1 MEERSIYKDIESR
14 TGGNIYIGVVGPV
27 RTGKSTFIKRFM
39 DTLVLPNIGDDALRE
54 RTNDE
59 LPQSSAGRTIMTTE
73 PKFVPENAVP
83 VTLED
88 NAHLSVRMIDCV
100 GYIVDSAVGYIE
112 DDEER
117 MVHTPWS
124 EEEIPFRR
132 AAEMGTSKVIND
144 HSTIGVMV
152 TTDGSI
158 GDIDREDYVRAEER
172 VADELNATGKPYVIL
187 LNTTAPESASS
198 SALAAELS
206 RKYAAPAIP
215 VDCAIMD
222 EHTIKGI
229 LATLL
234 FEFPIREIHVDVP
247 DWLRGLENDNW
258 LRASVFGT
266 IRERAKSID
275 KIREVQDALGDLED
289 SENIRTAELSSM
301 DLGTGRAD
309 ISLSLSDGLFY
320 RILSEKSGIDIA
332 SERELMRC
340 ICELA
345 DSKGRFDRISKAYSD
360 VLDNGYGIVMPTM
373 EELTLEEP
381 EIVRQNGKYG
391 IRLKASA
398 PSIHMMRIYT
408 TAEVTPIV
416 GSEQQSEELV
426 TYLLREFEESPSK
439 IWESNIFGKSVSDLV
454 NEGLHN
460 KLYRMPDKA
469 RMKIGE
475 TVEKIINDGCNGLIC
490 IIL

>member
-1 MEERSIYKDIESR
+1 MEERSIYKDIENR

-39 DTLVLPNIGDDALRE
+39 DTLVLPRIKDDHLRE
-54 RTNDE
+54 RALDE
-59 LPQSSAGRTIMTTE
+59 LPQSAAGRTIMTTE

-83 VTLED
+83 ITLED
-88 NAHLSVRMIDCV
+88 NARLSVRMIDCV
-100 GYIVDSAVGYIE
+100 GYIVDSAMGYIE
-112 DDEER
+112 DDGER

-124 EEEIPFRR
+124 DREMPFRQ
-132 AAEMGTSKVIND
+132 AAELGTKKVITD

-158 GDIDREDYVRAEER
+158 GDIGREDYVSAEER
-172 VADELNATGKPYVIL
+172 VAAELTAAGKPFIIL

-198 SALAAELS
+198 SALAANLS
-206 RKYAAPAIP
+206 QKYGAPTVP
-215 VDCAIMD
+215 VDCAMMD
-222 EHTIKGI
+222 ENTVKAI

-234 FEFPIREIHVDVP
+234 FEFPIREIHVELP
-247 DWLRGLENDNW
+247 EWLRGLGRDNW
-258 LRASVFGT
+258 LRADIFGS
-266 IRERAKSID
+266 IRDTAKGIA
-275 KIREVQDALGDLED
+275 KIREVQDAVQSLSDN
-289 SENIRTAELSSM
+289 ENIDGAELHSM

-309 ISLSLSDGLFY
+309 ITVRLRPELFY
-320 RILSEKSGIDIA
+320 RILTEKSGIDIHN
-332 SERELMRC
+332 ERELMEC

-345 DSKGRFDRISKAYSD
+345 QSKSNYDRIGKAYED
-360 VLDNGYGIVMPTM
+360 VLESGYGIVMPTM
-373 EELTLEEP
+373 EELSLEEP
-381 EIVRQNGKYG
+381 EIVRQSGKYG

-398 PSIHMMRIYT
+398 PSVHMMRVRT

-426 TYLLREFEESPSK
+426 TYLLKEFEESPAK
-439 IWESNIFGKSVSDLV
+439 IWDSNIFGKSVSDLV
-454 NEGLHN
+454 GEGLNN
-460 KLYRMPDKA
+460 KLCRMPEKA
-469 RMKIGE
+469 RLKIGE

>member
-39 DTLVLPNIGDDALRE
+39 DTLVLPRITDDNLRE
-54 RTNDE
+54 RATDE
-59 LPQSSAGRTIMTTE
+59 LPQSAAGRTIMTTE

-88 NAHLSVRMIDCV
+88 NARLSVRMIDCV
-100 GYIVDSAVGYIE
+100 GYIVESAMGYIE
-112 DDEER
+112 EDGER
-117 MVHTPWS
+117 MVRTPWS
-124 EEEIPFRR
+124 EEEMPFRQ
-132 AAEMGTSKVIND
+132 AAELGTKKVITD

-172 VADELNATGKPYVIL
+172 VAAELNEAGKPYIIL
-187 LNTTAPESASS
+187 LNTVSPESASS
-198 SALAAELS
+198 AALASSLS
-206 RKYAAPAIP
+206 NKYGAPTVA
-215 VDCAIMD
+215 VDCAVMD
-222 EHTIKGI
+222 ETTVKGI

-234 FEFPIREIHVDVP
+234 FEFPIREIHVDLP
-247 DWLRGLENDNW
+247 GWLYSLDRDNW
-258 LRASVFGT
+258 LRSAIFTEVRDRA
-266 IRERAKSID
+266 RELTR
-275 KIREVQDALGDLED
+275 IREVQDAAQLLSGNEYID
-289 SENIRTAELSSM
+289 TAEVSAM
-301 DLGTGRAD
+301 DLGVGRAD
-309 ISLSLSDGLFY
+309 LSLRLSPELFY
-320 RILSEKSGIDIA
+320 RILTEKSGIPIS
-332 SERELMRC
+332 SERELMAC

-345 DSKGRFDRISKAYSD
+345 QKKSDYDRIGKAYED
-360 VLDNGYGIVMPTM
+360 VLEKGYGIVMPTM
-373 EELTLEEP
+373 EELSLEEP
-381 EIVRQNGKYG
+381 QIVRQSGKYG

-398 PSIHMMRIYT
+398 PSIHMMRVRT

-426 TYLLREFEESPSK
+426 TYLLKEFEESPAK
-439 IWESNIFGKSVSDLV
+439 IWDSNIFGKSVSDLV

-460 KLYRMPDKA
+460 KLYRMPEKA
-469 RMKIGE
+469 RLRIGE

>member
-1 MEERSIYKDIESR
+1 MEERSIYKDIENR

-39 DTLVLPNIGDDALRE
+39 DTLVLPRIKDENLRE
-54 RTNDE
+54 RALDE
-59 LPQSSAGRTIMTTE
+59 LPQSAAGRTIMTTE

-83 VTLED
+83 ITLED
-88 NAHLSVRMIDCV
+88 NARLSVRMIDCV
-100 GYIVDSAVGYIE
+100 GYIVESAMGYIE
-112 DDEER
+112 DDGER

-124 EEEIPFRR
+124 DREMPFRQ
-132 AAEMGTSKVIND
+132 AAELGTKKVITD

-158 GDIDREDYVRAEER
+158 GDIDREDYVSAEER
-172 VADELNATGKPYVIL
+172 VAAELTAADKPFIIL

-198 SALAAELS
+198 SALAANLS
-206 RKYAAPAIP
+206 QKYGAPTIP
-215 VDCAIMD
+215 VDCAMMD
-222 EHTIKGI
+222 ETAVKAI

-234 FEFPIREIHVDVP
+234 FEFPIREIHVDMP
-247 DWLRGLENDNW
+247 EWLRGLSRDNW
-258 LRASVFGT
+258 LRADVFGS
-266 IRERAKSID
+266 IRETAKGIT
-275 KIREVQDALGDLED
+275 KIREVQDAVQGLSDN
-289 SENIRTAELSSM
+289 ENIDSAELRSM

-309 ISLSLSDGLFY
+309 IAVRLQPELFY
-320 RILSEKSGIDIA
+320 RILTEKSGIDIRN
-332 SERELMRC
+332 ERELMEC

-345 DSKGRFDRISKAYSD
+345 NAKSNYDRIGKAYED
-360 VLDNGYGIVMPTM
+360 VLESGYGIVMPTM
-373 EELTLEEP
+373 EELSLEEP
-381 EIVRQNGKYG
+381 EIVRQSGKYG

-398 PSIHMMRIYT
+398 PSVHMMRVRT

-426 TYLLREFEESPSK
+426 TYLLKEFEESPAK
-439 IWESNIFGKSVSDLV
+439 IWDSNIFGKSVSDLV
-454 NEGLHN
+454 GEGLNN
-460 KLYRMPDKA
+460 KLCRMPEKA
-469 RMKIGE
+469 RLKIGE

>member
-1 MEERSIYKDIESR
+1 MEERSIYKDIENR

-39 DTLVLPNIGDDALRE
+39 DTLVLPRIKDENLRE
-54 RTNDE
+54 RALDE
-59 LPQSSAGRTIMTTE
+59 LPQSAAGRTIMTTE

-83 VTLED
+83 ITLED
-88 NAHLSVRMIDCV
+88 NARLSVRMIDCV
-100 GYIVDSAVGYIE
+100 GYIVESAMGYIE
-112 DDEER
+112 DDGER

-124 EEEIPFRR
+124 DQEMPFRQ
-132 AAEMGTSKVIND
+132 AAELGTKKVITD

-158 GDIDREDYVRAEER
+158 GDIDREDYVSAEER
-172 VADELNATGKPYVIL
+172 VAAELTAADKPFIIL

-198 SALAAELS
+198 SALAANLS
-206 RKYAAPAIP
+206 QKYGAPTVP
-215 VDCAIMD
+215 VDCAMMD
-222 EHTIKGI
+222 ETAVKAI

-234 FEFPIREIHVDVP
+234 FEFPIREIHVDMP
-247 DWLRGLENDNW
+247 EWLRGLSRDNW
-258 LRASVFGT
+258 LRADVFGS
-266 IRERAKSID
+266 IRDTAKGIA
-275 KIREVQDALGDLED
+275 KIREVQDAVQGLSDNEHID
-289 SENIRTAELSSM
+289 SAELRSM

-309 ISLSLSDGLFY
+309 IAVRLQPELFY
-320 RILSEKSGIDIA
+320 RILTEKSGIDIRN
-332 SERELMRC
+332 ERELMEC

-345 DSKGRFDRISKAYSD
+345 NAKSNYDRIGKAYED
-360 VLDNGYGIVMPTM
+360 VLESGYGIVMPTM
-373 EELTLEEP
+373 EELSLEEP
-381 EIVRQNGKYG
+381 EIVRQSGKYG

-398 PSIHMMRIYT
+398 PSVHMMRVRT

-426 TYLLREFEESPSK
+426 TYLLKEFEESPAK
-439 IWESNIFGKSVSDLV
+439 IWDSNIFGKSVSDLV
-454 NEGLHN
+454 GEGLNN
-460 KLYRMPDKA
+460 KLCRMPEKA
-469 RMKIGE
+469 RLKIGE

>member
-1 MEERSIYKDIESR
+1 MEERSIYKDIENR

-39 DTLVLPNIGDDALRE
+39 DTLVLPRIKDENLRE
-54 RTNDE
+54 RALDE
-59 LPQSSAGRTIMTTE
+59 LPQSAAGRTIMTTE

-83 VTLED
+83 ITLED
-88 NAHLSVRMIDCV
+88 NARLSVRMIDCV
-100 GYIVDSAVGYIE
+100 GYIVESAMGYIE
-112 DDEER
+112 DDGER

-124 EEEIPFRR
+124 DREMPFRQ
-132 AAEMGTSKVIND
+132 AAELGTKKVITD

-158 GDIDREDYVRAEER
+158 GDIDREDYVSAEER
-172 VADELNATGKPYVIL
+172 VAAELTAADKPFIIL

-198 SALAAELS
+198 SALAANLS
-206 RKYAAPAIP
+206 QKYGAPTVP
-215 VDCAIMD
+215 VDCAMMD
-222 EHTIKGI
+222 ETAVKAI

-234 FEFPIREIHVDVP
+234 FEFPIREIHVDMP
-247 DWLRGLENDNW
+247 EWLRGLSRDNW
-258 LRASVFGT
+258 LRADVFGS
-266 IRERAKSID
+266 IRETAKGIA
-275 KIREVQDALGDLED
+275 KIREVQDAVQGLSDN
-289 SENIRTAELSSM
+289 ENIDSAELRSM

-309 ISLSLSDGLFY
+309 IAVRLQPELFY
-320 RILSEKSGIDIA
+320 RILTEKSGIDIRN
-332 SERELMRC
+332 ERELMEC

-345 DSKGRFDRISKAYSD
+345 NAKSNYDRIGKAYED
-360 VLDNGYGIVMPTM
+360 VLESGYGIVMPTM
-373 EELTLEEP
+373 EELSLEEP
-381 EIVRQNGKYG
+381 EIVRQSGKYG

-398 PSIHMMRIYT
+398 PSVHMMRVRT

-426 TYLLREFEESPSK
+426 TYLLKEFEESPAK
-439 IWESNIFGKSVSDLV
+439 IWDSNIFGKSVSDLV
-454 NEGLHN
+454 GEGLNN
-460 KLYRMPDKA
+460 KLCRMPEKA
-469 RMKIGE
+469 RLKIGE

>member
-1 MEERSIYKDIESR
+1 MEERSIYKDIENR

-39 DTLVLPNIGDDALRE
+39 DTLVLPRIKDENLRE
-54 RTNDE
+54 RALDE
-59 LPQSSAGRTIMTTE
+59 LPQSAAGRTIMTTE

-83 VTLED
+83 ITLED
-88 NAHLSVRMIDCV
+88 NARLSVRMIDCV
-100 GYIVDSAVGYIE
+100 GYIVESAMGYIE
-112 DDEER
+112 DDGER

-124 EEEIPFRR
+124 DREMPFRQ
-132 AAEMGTSKVIND
+132 AAELGTKKVITD

-158 GDIDREDYVRAEER
+158 GDIDREDYVSAEER
-172 VADELNATGKPYVIL
+172 VAAELTAADKPFIIL

-198 SALAAELS
+198 SAMAANLS
-206 RKYAAPAIP
+206 QKYGAPTVP
-215 VDCAIMD
+215 VDCAMMD
-222 EHTIKGI
+222 ETAVKAI

-234 FEFPIREIHVDVP
+234 FEFPIREIHVDMP
-247 DWLRGLENDNW
+247 EWLRGLSRDNW
-258 LRASVFGT
+258 LRADVFGS
-266 IRERAKSID
+266 IRDTAKEIT
-275 KIREVQDALGDLED
+275 KIREVQDAVQGLSDN
-289 SENIRTAELSSM
+289 ENIDSAELRSM

-309 ISLSLSDGLFY
+309 IAVRLQPELFY
-320 RILSEKSGIDIA
+320 RILTEKSGIDIRN
-332 SERELMRC
+332 ERELMEC

-345 DSKGRFDRISKAYSD
+345 NAKSNYDRIGKAYED
-360 VLDNGYGIVMPTM
+360 VLESGYGIVMPTM
-373 EELTLEEP
+373 EELSLEEP
-381 EIVRQNGKYG
+381 EIVRQSGKYG

-398 PSIHMMRIYT
+398 PSVHMMRVRT

-426 TYLLREFEESPSK
+426 TYLLKEFEESPAK
-439 IWESNIFGKSVSDLV
+439 IWDSNIFGKSVSDLV
-454 NEGLHN
+454 GEGLNN
-460 KLYRMPDKA
+460 KLCRMPEKA
-469 RMKIGE
+469 RLKIGE

>member
-14 TGGNIYIGVVGPV
+14 TGGDIYIGVVGPV

-39 DTLVLPNIGDDALRE
+39 DELVIPNIDDENLRE
-54 RTNDE
+54 RANDE
-59 LPQSSAGRTIMTTE
+59 LPQSAAGRTIMTTE

-83 VTLED
+83 VTLEG
-88 NAHLSVRMIDCV
+88 NARLRVRMIDCV

-112 DDEER
+112 DDAER
-117 MVHTPWS
+117 MVRTPWS
-124 EEEIPFRR
+124 EEPMPFRQ
-132 AAEMGTSKVIND
+132 AAELGTSKVIGE
-144 HSTIGVMV
+144 HSTVGVVV

-158 GDIDREDYVRAEER
+158 GDIPREDYVRAEER
-172 VADELNATGKPYVIL
+172 VIAEMQATGKPFVIL
-187 LNTTAPESASS
+187 LNTTDPQRASVMALADS
-198 SALAAELS
+198 MAQKYRTPVIPADCSAL
-206 RKYAAPAIP
+206 
-215 VDCAIMD
+215 D
-222 EHTIKGI
+222 ENTIKGI
-229 LATLL
+229 LASVL
-234 FEFPIREIHVDVP
+234 FEFPIREIRVDMP
-247 DWLRGLENDNW
+247 AWLTGLEKDNW
-258 LRASVFGT
+258 LRASVFDA
-266 IRERAKSID
+266 IRSCAGGIERL
-275 KIREVQDALGDLED
+275 REVQDAATALSDCEHIRFAKLG
-289 SENIRTAELSSM
+289 SM

-309 ISLSLSDGLFY
+309 LTILPDDGLFY
-320 RILSEKSGIDIA
+320 RILSEKSGMDIRG
-332 SERELMRC
+332 ERELMEC

-345 DSKGRFDRISKAYSD
+345 ASKSSFDRVSKAYHD
-360 VLDNGYGIVMPTM
+360 VMENGYGIVMPTM
-373 EELTLEEP
+373 EELKLEEP
-381 EIVRQNGKYG
+381 EIVRQSGKYG

-398 PSIHMMRIYT
+398 PSIHMMRICT

-426 TYLLREFEESPSK
+426 SYLLKEFEESPAK

-475 TVEKIINDGCNGLIC
+475 TVEKIINNGCNGLIC